1 MLRLLVDYLY
11 VLDQVS
17 REILRCH
24 GRVGGEEVSA
34 VQLHPLDGLSVVG
47 DVTLCVHLDPGNTA
61 QQLLHRGAGANLEG
75 TRIKLHRIFLDR
87 HRTRLSHDLQ
97 LAQCRRR
104 GGELDPPEV
113 YLRARSDGYRLA
125 VGCVA
130 NERDVYEVAPGRGD
144 LESEVSLLVS
154 HHPLYQSGVGGT
166 QESHTC
172 CGHPLLLI
180 GVVDT
185 PLDLTGPGLGMG
197 SQQEDHTE
205 SYAYKQ

>member
-11 VLDQVS
+11 VLDQVG
-17 REILRCH
+17 REILSRH

-34 VQLHPLDGLSVVG
+34 VYLHPLDGLPIIG
-47 DVTLCVHLDPGNTA
+47 DVTLCVYLDPGNTA
-61 QQLLHRGAGANLEG
+61 QQLLHRGSGANLEG
-75 TRIKLHRIFLDR
+75 AGVKLHRVLLDR

-113 YLRARSDGYRLA
+113 DLRTLPNGYRLA

-130 NERDVYEVAPGRGD
+130 NERDVHEVASGRGD
-144 LESEVSLLVS
+144 QEPEVSLLVS